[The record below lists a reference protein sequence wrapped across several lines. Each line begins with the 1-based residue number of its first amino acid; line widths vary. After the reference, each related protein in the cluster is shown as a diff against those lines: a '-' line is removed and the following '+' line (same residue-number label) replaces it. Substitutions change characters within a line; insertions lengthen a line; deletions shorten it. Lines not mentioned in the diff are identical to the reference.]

1 MINQDIDKLAVA
13 LGLSAYQKNVLK
25 SNPGAYKLSGLV
37 KRGGALY
44 APRIAS
50 SHVLL
55 NFIYRLLYGRSADL
69 IGYDKM
75 LVRNTRG
82 IEFRNGGFYSAP
94 IGRFRYYA
102 DDCGNIITRS
112 TFMRETAR
120 K

>member
-75 LVRNTRG
+75 LVHNQYG
-82 IEFRNGGFYSAP
+82 IKLFLGGFYSAP
-94 IGRFRYYA
+94 IGRFKYYA
-102 DDCGNIITRS
+102 DDKGNIV
-112 TFMRETAR
+112 AR
-120 K
+120 NCVRGN